1 MNKPTKKASPASN
14 MYESIKASSR
24 IVLRCLTE
32 CIFGLVQLFT
42 EQKAKIIGRPE
53 IALTSKCLKRFHRW
67 NSIAFYK
74 LREITI
80 ENVTEIQ
87 WNYISTVCNAHMLL
101 LTTTMVIPFM
111 VAEHLFSLAFWN
123 GRTASWLS
131 YIGEVWSNWD
141 ISSNYDRFSTIVFQ
155 IGIKIK

>member
-1 MNKPTKKASPASN
+1 MNKPTKKASPTSN

-24 IVLRCLTE
+24 IVLWCLTE

-42 EQKAKIIGRPE
+42 QQKAKIIVDRKEP
-53 IALTSKCLKRFHRW
+53 SHPNVSRD
-67 NSIAFYK
+67 SIDRIRLHFTK

-87 WNYISTVCNAHMLL
+87 WNYISDVCEAHMLL

-123 GRTASWLS
+123 MRPVPWLS
-131 YIGEVWSNWD
+131 YIGEVLE
-141 ISSNYDRFSTIVFQ
+141 
-155 IGIKIK
+155 